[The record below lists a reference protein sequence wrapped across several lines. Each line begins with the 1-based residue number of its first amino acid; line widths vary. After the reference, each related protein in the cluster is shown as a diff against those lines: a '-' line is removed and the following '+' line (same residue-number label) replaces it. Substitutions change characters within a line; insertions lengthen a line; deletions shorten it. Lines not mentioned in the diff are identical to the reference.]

1 MREREKQ
8 AQPLLPFCP
17 LLCRMPVNN
26 NHILLYS
33 VTVQGYKRWQ
43 NRYISTQSPQRSTWR
58 NKDQSDLTWAEL
70 SPFFFPFLGSKG
82 LYGRGL
88 ISREEWLFLYTFP
101 GTETSWRIATKADSL
116 QFQPILTSLPVSLC
130 YEHSNKNFE
139 GLRTWCKTWGILGL
153 RESGDYLNGHVLWH
167 IFYLLSQWKKPQE

>member
-8 AQPLLPFCP
+8 VQPLLPFCP

-33 VTVQGYKRWQ
+33 VTVKGYKRWQ
-43 NRYISTQSPQRSTWR
+43 QIHTYTVTTKKHLEKWGSVWF
-58 NKDQSDLTWAEL
+58 DLSWIIT
-70 SPFFFPFLGSKG
+70 FFFPFLGSKG

-101 GTETSWRIATKADSL
+101 GTETSWRITTKADSL

-130 YEHSNKNFE
+130 YEHSNNNFK
-139 GLRTWCKTWGILGL
+139 GLGTWCRTWGILGL
-153 RESGDYLNGHVLWH
+153 RESGDYLNGHVLWLL
-167 IFYLLSQWKKPQE
+167 FYLLSQWEKPQE